1 MEKELREMGSLAE
14 GIAERARMEEKD
26 LTTANNIRKLMKNMK
41 LTLQQAM
48 GALEIPADEQ
58 KKYATLV

>member
-14 GIAERARMEEKD
+14 GIAERTRMEEKD
-26 LTTANNIRKLMKNMK
+26 LTTANNIRKLMENMK

-48 GALEIPADEQ
+48 DALEIPTDEQ